1 MTWDYPFWLISSIS
15 LPLIIILHLLV
26 RRRRTIRV
34 PSLVLWERLL
44 ENERRSV
51 SFRRLLADALLL
63 LQLLAAALLV
73 LAMASPRSS
82 GGTGRIT
89 GPTVLVLDVS
99 AGMSAVE
106 TDGRTRFD
114 DALEN
119 AADMVKSKSSGA
131 EVLILTAGS
140 GTRPVSDFT
149 SSRKTLLSALERI
162 RATDEPG
169 NPRGALKTAES
180 LAAARPGGRVLFFTD
195 GGFDDVPAPGPM
207 TEVIGIGETAEN
219 IGLTVFSI
227 RARTDGGLELLFTVE
242 NFGTESQDVRIKVLL
257 DGAPFYEEDL
267 MMEMSERVSRTIS
280 WLETSAS
287 LVKVSLTTDGEDR
300 LQSDNE
306 AVAVITPQGRIRTAL
321 ITPGNWFLETLLS
334 THPGISLDVFYG
346 LESWKEENGPWDLIV
361 ADRLFPPRDP
371 GGAVLAVYPFAG
383 TEPPLPL
390 RQIGVIGES
399 DPVYWDNGHP
409 VTRGVDFSRVSVRS
423 AARMELSGGARSL
436 VESSVGPLV
445 LAGETEQRRWTA
457 LSFDILDSSLPL
469 RPAFPLMVSGAVSWL
484 VPGDMDGIADIR
496 RAGDGWRPFPDRSGE
511 AWEIFAPDG
520 RSVQGEGDNPAAV
533 GSLDRIGVWTAWS
546 GGRKTETG
554 VNLLDAEE
562 SNLSP
567 RWFAV
572 VSETDAAQRED
583 DSVPETAAP
592 ESDRTRPMTAWL
604 LVLAFSALLAEWGLQ
619 GRQWRSS

>member
-1 MTWDYPFWLISSIS
+1 MTWDYPLWLISSIS
-15 LPLIIILHLLV
+15 LPMIIILHLLV

-44 ENERRSV
+44 ENERRSL

-106 TDGRTRFD
+106 EDGRSRID
-114 DALEN
+114 DALDN

-140 GTRPVSDFT
+140 ETRPVSDFV
-149 SSRKTLLSALERI
+149 SSRKTLLSTLETI

-169 NPRGALKTAES
+169 DPRGALKAAES
-180 LAAARPGGRVLFFTD
+180 LAAARPGGKVIFFTD

-207 TEVIGIGETAEN
+207 TEVVGIGETAEN

-227 RARTDGGLELLFTVE
+227 RARSNGGLELLFSVE
-242 NFGTESQDVRIKVLL
+242 NFGTESRDVRMKVLL
-257 DGAPFYEEDL
+257 DGASFYEEELVMD
-267 MMEMSERVSRTIS
+267 MSERVSRTIS
-280 WLETSAS
+280 WLDTSAS
-287 LVKVSLTTDGEDR
+287 LVEVSLTTDGEDR

-306 AVAVITPQGRIRTAL
+306 AVAVLVPRGRVRTAL

-334 THPGISLDVFYG
+334 AHPGISLDVFYG
-346 LESWKEENGPWDLIV
+346 LENWKENKGPWDLIV

-371 GGAVLAVYPFAG
+371 GGAVLAIYPFVG

-390 RQIGVIGES
+390 RQIGVTGES
-399 DPVYWDNGHP
+399 DPVSWDSGHP
-409 VTRGVDFSRVSVRS
+409 VTRDVDFSRVSVRS
-423 AARMELSGGARSL
+423 AARMEVSGGARSL
-436 VESSVGPLV
+436 VESSAGPMV

-469 RPAFPLMVSGAVSWL
+469 RPAFPLMVAGAVSWL

-496 RAGDGWRPFPDRSGE
+496 RTGDEWRPYPERSGE
-511 AWEIFAPDG
+511 VWEIFAPDG
-520 RSVQGEGDNPAAV
+520 RSFQGEGDDTAAV
-533 GSLDRIGVWTAWS
+533 GSLD
-546 GGRKTETG
+546 
-554 VNLLDAEE
+554 
-562 SNLSP
+562 
-567 RWFAV
+567 
-572 VSETDAAQRED
+572 
-583 DSVPETAAP
+583 
-592 ESDRTRPMTAWL
+592 
-604 LVLAFSALLAEWGLQ
+604 
-619 GRQWRSS
+619 